1 MMSTGD
7 GHEVYWETCGNPD
20 GRPTVFLHGGPGSG
34 CSVGQ
39 RRLFDPENRMAVLF
53 DQRGCGRSRPLA
65 DDPSVSLDRNTTH
78 HLIADMEQLR
88 AMLGVEAWDVVG
100 FSWGTTLALAYAQAH
115 QERVS
120 GMVLGLVTTTSASEV
135 AWLTEGVGRI
145 FPEQWNRFA
154 AAVPEAYR
162 RDRLIDSY
170 AEMLGSDDSAV
181 RDHAAMEWCAWEDA
195 HVSLGPDAAPSPM
208 FADPV
213 FRYRFARL
221 VTHYWRKAAFLED
234 EQLLLNAGL
243 LNGIEGF
250 LIHGRYDISSPLEV
264 PWRLSEAWTTSTLN
278 ILEDAG
284 HGSQDSFPDAVIE
297 SLSTLAKT

>member
-1 MMSTGD
+1 MSTSD

-65 DDPSVSLDRNTTH
+65 DHPSVSLDTNTTH
-78 HLIADMEQLR
+78 YLIADMEQLR

-100 FSWGTTLALAYAQAH
+100 FSWGTTLGLAYAQAH
-115 QERVS
+115 PERVS

-135 AWLTEGVGRI
+135 AWLTEGVGPI

-154 AAVPEAYR
+154 AAVPETYR
-162 RDRLIDSY
+162 RNRLIDSY
-170 AEMLGSDDSAV
+170 AGMLGSDDSAI
-181 RDHAAMEWCAWEDA
+181 RDHAAIEWCAWEDA

-221 VTHYWRKAAFLED
+221 VTHYWRSGAFLED
-234 EQLLLNAGL
+234 EQLIRDAGL

-250 LIHGRYDISSPLEV
+250 LIHGRYDISSPLYV

-284 HGSQDSFPDAVIE
+284 HGSQHSFPDAVIE
-297 SLSTLAKT
+297 ALSTLART